1 MAVYGWP
8 PDLRPS
14 SMSFFLEANAA
25 TSVSPL
31 SRAVQVLNRP
41 GARWVCRME
50 FRNRDFRLAPRLDAL
65 LARLEG
71 PVHEVAIFDFRRP
84 LPRGTAGTAGAG
96 TDFTDGTAFTD
107 GTMFAEYTSDPVVAV
122 AASANAEVVYT
133 EGWATSEPVLMAGD
147 YVGLGGRLH
156 MVLDD
161 VQSDGSGDATLRVR
175 PRLRGALSPGTR
187 VVFVRPTARFR
198 LTENGIDNRSEPGP
212 LSSYSLSFVES
223 LP

>member
-1 MAVYGWP
+1 MAVHGWP
-8 PDLRPS
+8 TDIRPS

-25 TSVSPL
+25 MSISPL

-71 PVHEVAIFDFRRP
+71 PVHEIALFDFRRP
-84 LPRGTAGTAGAG
+84 LPRGSAATVGAATNF
-96 TDFTDGTAFTD
+96 TDDTGFTDGTAFT
-107 GTMFAEYTSDPVVAV
+107 EYTSDPTVSV
-122 AASANAEVVYT
+122 AAAANTDLVYT
-133 EGWATSEPVLMAGD
+133 EGWAVSETVLMAGD
-147 YVGLGGRLH
+147 YVGLGGTLH

-161 VQSDGSGDATLRVR
+161 VTSDGSGDATLRVR
-175 PRLRGALSPGTR
+175 PRLRGALSPGAR

-212 LSSYSLSFVES
+212 LSSYALSFVES